1 MKEKR
6 PIFTFLVFLLISTAL
21 WLMVKLSETYTTQV
35 VFRLRIVDVPADKWM
50 ATDEQ
55 TAKLSMTADGFTTL
69 RYRLIREPNRVVNL
83 SLAEVPYRLES
94 GTTYSFSSLY
104 VTERI
109 AGFLDITAADLTMND
124 AKVYFNMDPLMSKV
138 VPVVLRSDIRTQRQF
153 GVYGIPILDPSSVT
167 VYGPAEVID
176 TLRAVRTETLAKMN
190 VSESFSETVPLDLY
204 NGQLRS
210 NETEVVAKV
219 MVEKYTETDVKV
231 PINSPDAHQ
240 MRFFPEAMTVKCLV
254 ALKDY
259 PSISTE
265 DFRVEVD
272 TAQLHAMMP
281 LLDVSLKSWP
291 QYVQVLSTSPDKVEY
306 LIVQ

>member
-1 MKEKR
+1 M
-6 PIFTFLVFLLISTAL
+6 LVARRNNDLMSTMFNELLDWNRWNGLCST
-21 WLMVKLSETYTTQV
+21 E
-35 VFRLRIVDVPADKWM
+35 DH
-50 ATDEQ
+50 
-55 TAKLSMTADGFTTL
+55 
-69 RYRLIREPNRVVNL
+69 
-83 SLAEVPYRLES
+83 
-94 GTTYSFSSLY
+94 GTT
-104 VTERI
+104 
-109 AGFLDITAADLTMND
+109 
-124 AKVYFNMDPLMSKV
+124 P
-138 VPVVLRSDIRTQRQF
+138 
-153 GVYGIPILDPSSVT
+153 
-167 VYGPAEVID
+167 
-176 TLRAVRTETLAKMN
+176 KMN
-190 VSESFSETVPLDLY
+190 VSESFSATVPLDLH

-219 MVEKYTETDVKV
+219 AVEKYTETDVKV
-231 PINSPDAHQ
+231 PINSPDTHQ